1 MPIVF
6 LIQLSSLKKVNIK
19 LHFLILFLDRVG
31 LLCYMT
37 LIVSVFLRVLILTL
51 FPGLNA
57 FSVNKLFV
65 DAINREMETNL
76 IKLLASITS

>member
-19 LHFLILFLDRVG
+19 LHFLILFSDRVG
-31 LLCYMT
+31 LLFYMT

-65 DAINREMETNL
+65 DAINREMDTNL

>member
-6 LIQLSSLKKVNIK
+6 LIQLSSLKKVNIT
-19 LHFLILFLDRVG
+19 LHFLILFFRQGRVVM
-31 LLCYMT
+31 LHD
-37 LIVSVFLRVLILTL
+37 IDSKFLRVLILTL

-65 DAINREMETNL
+65 DAINREMDTNL